1 MEDKI
6 IIFTKVVNFNAP
18 CSVNKTQ
25 LKFLFKEA
33 VGLLVHN
40 WVCCVFHRCDECQ
53 NETKLFRGRKKN
65 EKQCYQ
71 QLHHQQGL
79 FTIMFFT
86 DFYAYWNE

>member
-53 NETKLFRGRKKN
+53 NETKLFRGRKK
-65 EKQCYQ
+65 K
-71 QLHHQQGL
+71 
-79 FTIMFFT
+79 
-86 DFYAYWNE
+86 